1 MMVHREKQRQLHL
14 MKWLTIALVLKL
26 IYLDVFPGASY
37 VQHLLMYV
45 AFYKSLSYYDG
56 VSHAKRYIQI
66 GFGLLL
72 VNMLTDGL
80 FLHYWL
86 LILTAAIDLLIVY
99 EFFKMIRVIE
109 EDCKA
114 VGSTPRIMKK
124 YMWLAILVI
133 SSWTFLLN
141 LEYMSQM
148 MLLLIGAVIMLGINV
163 RVLFHLRQLKKH
175 IKARM
180 HFVTYS

>member
-1 MMVHREKQRQLHL
+1 MVHREKQWQLNL
-14 MKWLTIALVLKL
+14 LKWLTIALVLKL

-45 AFYKSLSYYDG
+45 AFYKSLSYYNG
-56 VSHAKRYIQI
+56 VSHAKRYIQF

-72 VNMLTDGL
+72 VNMLSDGL
-80 FLHYWL
+80 FLHYWY

-99 EFFKMIRVIE
+99 EFFKIIHVIE

-124 YMWLAILVI
+124 YMWLAISVI
-133 SSWTFLLN
+133 SSWTFLMN
-141 LEYMSQM
+141 LEYSSQM

-163 RVLFHLRQLKKH
+163 RLLFHLRRLKKY
-175 IKARM
+175 IKATL